1 MTHAGKLFVVA
12 TPIGNLGDLSP
23 RAVETLRSV
32 DIIAAEDT
40 RHSAKLLIHFNIR
53 TTVVPYHEHNAGAQT
68 ERLLGRLKGGE
79 QVALISDAGTPLISD
94 PGYRL
99 ILACHQADCPVV
111 AIPGACALTSAVSV
125 SGLPCDRLFF
135 EGFLPARSE
144 ARKSRL
150 NALSERR
157 ETLVIYE
164 SCHRIIESLSDMLG
178 QFGAG
183 RRVTYCREL
192 TKSWETVRQLPLGQ
206 LLSWVENDPDQR
218 RGEIVLV
225 VEGSSDKAVTIDP
238 VSRKWLVLLSAEL
251 APAKLAAVG
260 ARVTGLKKRE
270 IYEWLRT
277 ERGDNAD

>member
-23 RAVETLRSV
+23 RAVETLRGV

-40 RHSAKLLIHFNIR
+40 RHSAKLLTHFDIR
-53 TTVVPYHEHNAGAQT
+53 TSVVSYHEHNAGVQT
-68 ERLLGRLKGGE
+68 EQLLNRLRAGE

-99 ILACHQADCPVV
+99 ILACHEADYAV
-111 AIPGACALTSAVSV
+111 AAVPGACALTSAVSV
-125 SGLPCDRLFF
+125 SGLPCDRIFF

-150 NALSERR
+150 NELSERS

-164 SCHRIIESLSDMLG
+164 SCHRIVASLADMLG
-178 QFGAG
+178 EFGAD

-192 TKSWETVRQLPLGQ
+192 TKNWETVRQLPLGQ
-206 LLSWVENDPDQR
+206 LLSWVEGDPNQR

-225 VEGSSDKAVTIDP
+225 VEGSSGKVVEIDP
-238 VSRKWLVLLSAEL
+238 VSRKWLALLSAEL
-251 APAKLAAVG
+251 APAKVAAIG
-260 ARVTGLKKRE
+260 ARVTGLKKRDV
-270 IYEWLRT
+270 YQWLRV
-277 ERGDNAD
+277 EQGDLSE